1 MLVEN
6 LKEFDFFQ
14 ANPVKRICNYLR
26 ILTSRTNT
34 IMHGC
39 YKKKTASVII
49 IMTMAMM
56 IPAALAQQENKG
68 AGSLSFEVVSI
79 KQQKGQ
85 ITFSRDPSI
94 HGRRVTATASTLLD
108 LIKTAY
114 GVRYDQ
120 ISGVPGW
127 ASSEHYDIEAKA
139 EDRDVVLTMDE
150 CRVMLRAVL
159 AERFQLK
166 AHRETQEIPMYALV
180 VGKSGPKMKPVG
192 VDATGG
198 GFVRSNDQGNHMKTT
213 KGTMAQLAD
222 QLSVTAGRPVVDK
235 TGLQGYYAYS
245 LAWFPANR
253 TMPPDLP
260 APDMFQAVR
269 DQLGLKLESVKGPS
283 EKLVIDYVEKPSEN

>member
-1 MLVEN
+1 
-6 LKEFDFFQ
+6 
-14 ANPVKRICNYLR
+14 
-26 ILTSRTNT
+26 
-34 IMHGC
+34 
-39 YKKKTASVII
+39 
-49 IMTMAMM
+49 
-56 IPAALAQQENKG
+56 
-68 AGSLSFEVVSI
+68 
-79 KQQKGQ
+79 
-85 ITFSRDPSI
+85 
-94 HGRRVTATASTLLD
+94 
-108 LIKTAY
+108 
-114 GVRYDQ
+114 
-120 ISGVPGW
+120 VPGW